1 MFRSIQQFLP
11 ALSLPAL
18 SPGHE
23 APFLPWLQAAAGSGA
38 AEEAVPVPTSDWTS
52 PSYLRRQRSGDS
64 VFHARLHG
72 RVQAGCGGSE

>member
-11 ALSLPAL
+11 ALSLPVL
-18 SPGHE
+18 SPRHA
-23 APFLPWLQAAAGSGA
+23 APFLPWLQAAASSGA
-38 AEEAVPVPTSDWTS
+38 AAQAVPTPDWTA

-72 RVQAGCGGSE
+72 RVQAARGGSE

>member
-1 MFRSIQQFLP
+1 MFRSIQQLLP

-18 SPGHE
+18 SSGQA
-23 APFLPWLQAAAGSGA
+23 APFLPWLQAAAGSQA
-38 AEEAVPVPTSDWTS
+38 PEAVASSPTPDWTA

-72 RVQAGCGGSE
+72 RV